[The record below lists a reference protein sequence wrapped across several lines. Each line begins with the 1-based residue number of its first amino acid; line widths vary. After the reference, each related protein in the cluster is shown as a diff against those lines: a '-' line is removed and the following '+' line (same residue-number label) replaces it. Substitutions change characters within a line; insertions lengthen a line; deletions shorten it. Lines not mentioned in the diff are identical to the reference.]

1 MNHLNKND
9 IYRYL
14 DNECSDSQQGRI
26 SEHLKSCSECNVL
39 YSDISSI
46 YSQLDSI
53 EDIHAD
59 DLFTERIVASAQ
71 TKPAPLKHFAFGFA
85 VTVAVIISVSAGVFI
100 TDLLGTSADY
110 YADNSENTLTIS
122 SLSDTPENTLIDA
135 LRELSDSKE

>member
-1 MNHLNKND
+1 MNHIKKID

-14 DNECSDSQQGRI
+14 DKECSDSEQYRI
-26 SEHLKSCSECNVL
+26 SEHLKSCSECNAL

-46 YSQLDSI
+46 YSRLNSI

-59 DLFTERIVASAQ
+59 DLFTERIVASTQ
-71 TKPAPLKHFAFGFA
+71 PKPAPLKHFAFGFA
-85 VTVAVIISVSAGVFI
+85 VTIAVIISVSAGVFI

-135 LRELSDSKE
+135 LRELSEDTR